1 MKRKKNNYEK
11 KKNLATCSVVA
22 VGILSIMAYNKK
34 SALDLSSKSEISLLS
49 ENVLALSSG
58 TEWDEPEIERWVYRY
73 ALPAAC
79 YEETTDGN
87 TYQEK
92 GEYYE
97 LVYAVQSPSTHRAC
111 ELILSTLDNECT
123 SDEDCPQYAVND
135 YFEPFFRKIEKK

>member
-1 MKRKKNNYEK
+1 
-11 KKNLATCSVVA
+11 
-22 VGILSIMAYNKK
+22 MAYNKK

-87 TYQEK
+87 TYQ
-92 GEYYE
+92 
-97 LVYAVQSPSTHRAC
+97 P
-111 ELILSTLDNECT
+111 
-123 SDEDCPQYAVND
+123 
-135 YFEPFFRKIEKK
+135 YFRNTII